1 MKKDK
6 NIDKIILKHSTRGM
20 DKLALKYPKEYCK
33 IAVQNFL
40 ELKLGVVFLYTGFY
54 VKGYPETDGP
64 LGTYFLALA
73 LEKIGYT
80 PIVIT
85 DEYCQDYFRD
95 IKTLY
100 IPLNGLED
108 NIYQNILDDFKPVCH
123 ISIERLGKDE
133 EGKYLNS
140 KGVDIGQFTAP
151 LDELFA
157 LGGKKAPTFAIGD
170 GGNEIGMGNFRD
182 YLKEVLHV
190 SPNATS
196 SDYPIIASVSNWGA
210 YGFIAYIQK
219 FLKKKLLPTFEE
231 VEEYMDYI
239 LSLGCVDGIKCENT
253 KSVDGKEWHT
263 EEEILLALK
272 RITFAI

>member
-6 NIDKIILKHSTRGM
+6 TIDEIILKHSDRGM
-20 DKLALKYPKEYCK
+20 DKLVAKHPKEYCK

-54 VKGYPETDGP
+54 VKGFPETDGP

-73 LEKIGYT
+73 LEKIGHT
-80 PIVIT
+80 PIIIT

-100 IPLNGLED
+100 IPLDGLEND
-108 NIYQNILDDFKPVCH
+108 IYQNILNDFKPVCH
-123 ISIERLGKDE
+123 ISIERLGADE

-140 KGVDIGQFTAP
+140 RGVDIEKFTAP
-151 LDELFA
+151 LDELFT
-157 LGGKKAPTFAIGD
+157 LGSKKTPTFAIGD

-182 YLKEVLHV
+182 FLKEVLYV
-190 SPNATS
+190 SPNATI
-196 SDYPIIASVSNWGA
+196 SDFPIIASVSNWGA
-210 YGFIAYIQK
+210 YGFIAYMQK
-219 FLKKKLLPTFEE
+219 FLKKELLPAFED

-239 LSLGCVDGIKCENT
+239 LRLGCVDGIKCENT
-253 KSVDGKEWHT
+253 KSVDGKEWYI
-263 EEEILLALK
+263 EEEILKEL
-272 RITFAI
+272 RTITNL

>member
-6 NIDKIILKHSTRGM
+6 TIDEIILEHSTRGM
-20 DKLALKYPKEYCK
+20 DKLALAYPKEYCK

-73 LEKIGYT
+73 LEKAGYT

-108 NIYQNILDDFKPVCH
+108 DMYQNILDDFKPICH
-123 ISIERLGKDE
+123 ISIERLGRNE
-133 EGKYLNS
+133 EGIYLNS
-140 KGVDIGQFTAP
+140 RDIDIEKFTAP
-151 LDELFA
+151 LDDLFV
-157 LGGKKAPTFAIGD
+157 LGNKKTPTFAIGD

-182 YLKEVLHV
+182 FLKEVLHV
-190 SPNATS
+190 SPSAIK
-196 SDYPIIASVSNWGA
+196 SDHPIIASVSNWGA
-210 YGFIAYIQK
+210 YGFIAYMQK
-219 FLKKKLLPTFEE
+219 DLGKKLLPPFEE
-231 VEEYMDYI
+231 IEEYMDYI

-253 KSVDGKEWHT
+253 KSVDGKEWHI
-263 EEEILLALK
+263 EEEILKELQ
-272 RITFAI
+272 FAINL